1 MTEQPASKRAAS
13 TPKGASWSATILA
26 VLWKDLLLESR
37 TREIVTPILVFSL
50 LVIVIFSFVLDPNPR
65 LVASV
70 APGVLWVAFTFA
82 GILGLNRSF
91 ALEKERGG
99 MEGLLLSPV
108 GRDLLYFGKML
119 GAFLFMLLVEIVM
132 LPAFSVMFNL
142 PLVLPGLWLVVV
154 LATLGF
160 ATVGT
165 AFSAMAVNTRAREI
179 MLPVLF
185 FPVAAPVIIA
195 AAEATRAIL
204 AGDSFADYSRWIQLI
219 AAFDII
225 FAVVSAA
232 TFEFIVNE

>member
-1 MTEQPASKRAAS
+1 
-13 TPKGASWSATILA
+13 
-26 VLWKDLLLESR
+26 
-37 TREIVTPILVFSL
+37 
-50 LVIVIFSFVLDPNPR
+50 
-65 LVASV
+65 
-70 APGVLWVAFTFA
+70 
-82 GILGLNRSF
+82 
-91 ALEKERGG
+91 
-99 MEGLLLSPV
+99 
-108 GRDLLYFGKML
+108 
-119 GAFLFMLLVEIVM
+119 M

-154 LATLGF
+154 LATFGF

-179 MLPVLF
+179 LLPVLF

-204 AGDSFADYSRWIQLI
+204 AGDSFADYSHWIQLI

>member
-1 MTEQPASKRAAS
+1 MTEHARPPRDAAWW
-13 TPKGASWSATILA
+13 TPIIA

-37 TREIVTPILVFSL
+37 TRETIMPILVFSL

-70 APGVLWVAFTFA
+70 APGALWVAFTFA
-82 GILGLNRSF
+82 GVLGLNRSF

-99 MEGLLLSPV
+99 MEGLLLSPT

-119 GAFLFMLLVEIVM
+119 GAFLFMLAVELVM

-142 PLVLPGLWLVVV
+142 PLVQPGLWLIVA
-154 LATLGF
+154 LATFGF
-160 ATVGT
+160 AAVGT

-179 MLPVLF
+179 LLPVLF

-195 AAEATRAIL
+195 AAEATRAVF
-204 AGDSFADYSRWIQLI
+204 AGDSFADYSRWVQLI
-219 AAFDII
+219 IAFDVI
-225 FAVVSAA
+225 FAVVAAA
-232 TFEFIVNE
+232 TFEFIVSE

>member
-1 MTEQPASKRAAS
+1 MPRGAP
-13 TPKGASWSATILA
+13 TPKGASWSAAILA

-65 LVASV
+65 IVASV
-70 APGVLWVAFTFA
+70 APAALWVAFTFA

-119 GAFLFMLLVEIVM
+119 GAFLFMLAVEIVM

-142 PLVLPGLWLVVV
+142 PLVVARPLARRRPRDVRLRDRRHRLFRHGRQHPGEGDPAARAL
-154 LATLGF
+154 
-160 ATVGT
+160 
-165 AFSAMAVNTRAREI
+165 FSRRG
-179 MLPVLF
+179 PCYHSCG
-185 FPVAAPVIIA
+185 
-195 AAEATRAIL
+195 R
-204 AGDSFADYSRWIQLI
+204 GDQGRPRR
-219 AAFDII
+219 
-225 FAVVSAA
+225 
-232 TFEFIVNE
+232 